1 MARPEQ
7 VLILE
12 PQHELKF
19 RGKRGGPGNGR
30 EEEEGVPLSLG
41 WETGHRGV
49 SLTKPGRSRTIRFDN
64 VNEFRTLC
72 KDGRS
77 SDTSAPS

>member
-19 RGKRGGPGNGR
+19 RGKRGGPGLDGR
-30 EEEEGVPLSLG
+30 RRGVPLPGGL
-41 WETGHRGV
+41 TVGHDSV
-49 SLTKPGRSRTIRFDN
+49 LVTKAVRNRTVRSDYM
-64 VNEFRTLC
+64 NEL
-72 KDGRS
+72 
-77 SDTSAPS
+77 

>member
-30 EEEEGVPLSLG
+30 EEEEGGASATWVGNGALQRFLDQ
-41 WETGHRGV
+41 TGRK
-49 SLTKPGRSRTIRFDN
+49 SNYTF
-64 VNEFRTLC
+64 
-72 KDGRS
+72 
-77 SDTSAPS
+77 